1 MKRSPKI
8 KRQALKRANGQCEAC
23 GFDAEGAI
31 EGMILTSAMGHLD
44 GTAVTRAR
52 AIELLCEV
60 RKWPV
65 RKSLLEVDHKVPL
78 ALGGK
83 DDLQNTRVLCLGCHR
98 AKPDL
103 KLIPKAVRKAK
114 RRETFEARMAEK
126 AGR

>member
-1 MKRSPKI
+1 VIAGVCATAAVVTGK
-8 KRQALKRANGQCEAC
+8 
-23 GFDAEGAI
+23 
-31 EGMILTSAMGHLD
+31 
-44 GTAVTRAR
+44 AVTRAR
-52 AIELLCEV
+52 AIELLCEA